1 MLLECRIQTQAD
13 MNAVAAK
20 ASVEPNIH
28 SQNGPVNAA
37 LSDATEENRV
47 RNARQ
52 SHVAH
57 AAAPAS
63 KDNPSNA
70 PRKVA
75 TPLPPLN
82 LSQTGNRCPK
92 KAETPAT
99 CAASLPKCNDAINT
113 GARPLHE
120 SNISVAAAADLLPV
134 LSTFVVPM
142 FPDPVCLMSPSPRTL
157 VITNP
162 NAIDPTR

>member
-1 MLLECRIQTQAD
+1 MLLACRIQTKTD
-13 MNAVAAK
+13 MNAVATMT
-20 ASVEPNIH
+20 SVEPNIH
-28 SQNGPVNAA
+28 NQNGPVNAA

-57 AAAPAS
+57 AAAPAN

-82 LSQTGNRCPK
+82 PSQIGNRCPM

-99 CAASLPKCNDAINT
+99 CAASLPKYRDAINT

-120 SNISVAAAADLLPV
+120 SNISVAAAADLFPV

-142 FPDPVCLMSPSPRTL
+142 LPEPVCLMSPSPRTL